1 MIEVLRAAWSSS
13 PRRTFVVV
21 PLAATLFE
29 LLHRRSPLRGGTM
42 GFAAMA
48 AGYAIYRGSGRY
60 RATRGGGG
68 PGHAAEPVELVT
80 TGPYAVVRNPMYL
93 GHLIFLGGLVALT
106 RSPVA
111 LAGLFLQGAR
121 FGERVAADERR
132 LADRFGH
139 RYVEYLESVP
149 RWLPALRRSP
159 YVLYHRIAE
168 AESARIRLLVVQLG
182 LKSRID
188 FRNAETDGSAE
199 LARLGTDVTP
209 SLWDGKRLIRGAD
222 EVERRLARMTRR
234 P

>member
-1 MIEVLRAAWSSS
+1 MIDALRAAWSSS
-13 PRRTFVVV
+13 PRRTFVIL
-21 PLAATLFE
+21 PLAAAVFE
-29 LLHRRSPLRGGTM
+29 LARRRSPLRGGTI
-42 GFAAMA
+42 GLAVMA
-48 AGYAIYRGSGRY
+48 AGYAIYRGSGGY

-68 PGHAAEPVELVT
+68 PGHAAEPIELVT

-93 GHLIFLGGLVALT
+93 GHLIFLGGLVAMT

-111 LAGLFLQGAR
+111 LAGLFLQRAR
-121 FGERVAADERR
+121 FAERVAADERR

-139 RYVEYLESVP
+139 RYVEYVETVP
-149 RWLPALRRSP
+149 RWLPAVRSSP

-168 AESARIRLLVVQLG
+168 AESARIRLLIVERG

-188 FRNAETDGSAE
+188 FRNADTDGRSE
-199 LARLGTDVTP
+199 LARLGTAVTP